1 MNKLIVLCVIFL
13 LISCNCYSQSER
25 VYLNI
30 KLDKSENSN
39 LKNILR
45 VEGKYKNRLE
55 AISVLNRKIAKL
67 REKGFWE
74 ANIDSVVFV
83 HDSIH
88 TNVHLG
94 SKYSIEKF
102 SSADLN
108 KKNLSE
114 FNYRVNHNDD
124 LNKTKLHQKSMLKEL
139 NNNGYPF
146 ALIELD
152 SLNIDNKILSGVWKL
167 NCGERV
173 YWDTIIRKG
182 DLKIKKNFIERYLSI
197 SSGKLYSE
205 KRFNSISD
213 KIKGLNFVREIKP
226 AEVEF
231 IKNKALL
238 YTYLSKEKSNRFDGI
253 LGLLNN
259 SGSNN
264 KLELTGE
271 INLFLEN
278 TLKVGEQIKLNWKKY
293 EAASQ
298 NLNVGF
304 GYPYLIGNIGF
315 DFDLGIEKKDSTY
328 LTSDLNLGVRLFQRG
343 TKMVR
348 LFYKF
353 KSSALLS
360 TKNLSGISVL
370 PDYADVKSNLIGLGV
385 EYSKLDY
392 SYNPKSGYAFDFNFA
407 IGKHTTEKNSKI
419 PQELYENLDLKGTLI
434 NAEWYWEYN
443 IPLAKK
449 ISYRIKNKGGI
460 ISSPDLF
467 ANDLFKLGGISSL
480 RGFNENIFLASEYT
494 VLSNELR
501 FIPERNTSFYLF
513 WDGAYYKNEI
523 LDKKSED
530 LPWGI
535 GLGFNF
541 GTRSGIFS
549 LTYALGKQKNQNLD
563 FKTAKIHFG
572 FVSRF

>member
-39 LKNILR
+39 FNKLLR
-45 VEGKYKNRLE
+45 VEGKYKNKFE

-83 HDSIH
+83 YDSIH
-88 TNVHLG
+88 TKVHLG
-94 SKYSIEKF
+94 SKYYIEKF
-102 SSADLN
+102 YGADLN

-114 FNYRVNHNDD
+114 FNYRINHNDD
-124 LNKTKLHQKSMLKEL
+124 LNKTKLLQKSMLKEL

-293 EAASQ
+293 EASSQ

-343 TKMVR
+343 TKMLR

-419 PQELYENLDLKGTLI
+419 PQELYEKLDLKGTLI

-443 IPLAKK
+443 IPLANK
-449 ISYRIKNKGGI
+449 ISYRIKNRGGI

-523 LDKKSED
+523 LNKKSED